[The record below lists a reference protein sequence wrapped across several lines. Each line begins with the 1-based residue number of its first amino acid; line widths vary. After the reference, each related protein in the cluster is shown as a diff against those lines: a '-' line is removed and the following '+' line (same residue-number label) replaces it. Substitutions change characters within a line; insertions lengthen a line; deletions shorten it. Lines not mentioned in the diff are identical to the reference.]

1 MICQYVH
8 HSLTNSHP
16 DFVKDVEIVNAA
28 IHLLVKTVVLLHSM
42 YMSALYTVTVG
53 LAFHVLEASSTWKAR
68 SF

>member
-16 DFVKDVEIVNAA
+16 EIVEIVNAA
-28 IHLLVKTVVLLHSM
+28 THLLVKTVVLLHSM

-53 LAFHVLEASSTWKAR
+53 LAFHVLETSRLITCTR